1 MARPIVLPKFECLD
15 ALVALLTDPKKFKK
29 HLAEL
34 DAVHAQIQDR
44 LDTLETK
51 DELDVQLSRAKAERD
66 NFTFD
71 QDVWEQ
77 ARDTDAAQLAALNK
91 DLLAEKKRLD
101 AVEAK
106 LNEERAEVAQSRA
119 TFEADMTAA
128 RITLDA
134 GMVTL
139 AKGEVKLFE
148 ARENL
153 EAREEAMTARL
164 EKVQAAWS

>member
-1 MARPIVLPKFECLD
+1 MGRPIAIPKFEGLD
-15 ALVALLTDPKKFKK
+15 ALVALLGDPKKFKE

-34 DAVHAQIQDR
+34 NAVHEKIQES

-51 DELDVQLSRAKAERD
+51 KELTRQLDRAKAEREK
-66 NFTFD
+66 FTFN

-77 ARDTDAAQLAALNK
+77 ARDADAAQLAALNK

-101 AVEAK
+101 AAEAK
-106 LNEERAEVAQSRA
+106 LNEERAEVAQSRV

-148 ARENL
+148 AREVL

>member
-1 MARPIVLPKFECLD
+1 MGRPIAIPTFEGLD
-15 ALVALLTDPKKFKK
+15 ALVALLGDPKKFKK
-29 HLAEL
+29 HLAVL
-34 DAVHAQIQDR
+34 DAVHVKIRED

-51 DELDVQLSRAKAERD
+51 KELGVQLDCAKAEREKL
-66 NFTFD
+66 TFN

-77 ARDTDAAQLAALNK
+77 ARDTEAAQLAALNK
-91 DLLAEKKRLD
+91 DLLAEKKRLH
-101 AVEAK
+101 AASAK
-106 LNEERAEVAQSRA
+106 LDEERAEVAQSRA

-134 GMVTL
+134 GMVDL
-139 AKGEVKLFE
+139 AKSEVALFE
-148 ARENL
+148 AREDL